1 MGLCNALDFGASAAQ
16 AAHPSSENRM
26 QKHRLPFAFLR
37 GRVHPWQLAVLLLG
51 SGIAGSAF
59 AHTGAESASGF
70 LAGVLHPLTG
80 FDHLL
85 AMVAVGIW
93 GATLGMPLIWVLPV
107 AFPMLM
113 VVGGIL
119 GITGVPL
126 PFIESGIA
134 VSVIV
139 LGGAIAMAWR
149 APVPLAVAIVAA
161 FGVFHGYAH
170 GAELPKSASPAAY
183 VAGFVLCTGALHLA
197 GIAIGALHALPKG
210 PQALRA
216 SGSLIAVMGLWIFA
230 GMPGVH

>member
-1 MGLCNALDFGASAAQ
+1 MKHPVGSADAMAARPERAMRGALA
-16 AAHPSSENRM
+16 
-26 QKHRLPFAFLR
+26 
-37 GRVHPWQLAVLLLG
+37 LLLLCACASVRAH
-51 SGIAGSAF
+51 SGEAN
-59 AHTGAESASGF
+59 ASGF

-93 GATLGMPLIWVLPV
+93 GATLGLPLVWALPV

-134 VSVIV
+134 VSVVV
-139 LGGAIAMAWR
+139 LGLSIAAAWR
-149 APVPLAVAIVAA
+149 APVPVALAIVAV

-183 VAGFVLCTGALHLA
+183 VAGFVLCTGALHLT
-197 GIAIGALHALPKG
+197 GIALGTLKRLRHGALT
-210 PQALRA
+210 LRA
-216 SGSLIAVMGLWIFA
+216 SGGLIAVAGVWIFA
-230 GMPGVH
+230 GMPGAA

>member
-1 MGLCNALDFGASAAQ
+1 MRPPTRPRQAQ
-16 AAHPSSENRM
+16 AHALSTAKFWS
-26 QKHRLPFAFLR
+26 FAICLC
-37 GRVHPWQLAVLLLG
+37 LATSVY
-51 SGIAGSAF
+51 
-59 AHTGAESASGF
+59 AHTGEESANGF
-70 LAGVLHPLTG
+70 LAGVLHPLSG

-119 GITGVPL
+119 GIVGVPL

-134 VSVIV
+134 TSVIV
-139 LGGAIAMAWR
+139 LGAAIALAWR
-149 APVPLAVAIVAA
+149 APLPVAVAIVSA

-170 GAELPKSASPAAY
+170 GAELPKAASPAAY

-197 GIAIGALHALPKG
+197 GVAIGTLKSLPKG

-216 SGSLIAVMGLWIFA
+216 SGGLIALAGLWIFA
-230 GMPGVH
+230 GMPGLPG

>member
-1 MGLCNALDFGASAAQ
+1 MKHPNRAELAMRAAVALLMLSVCV
-16 AAHPSSENRM
+16 S
-26 QKHRLPFAFLR
+26 
-37 GRVHPWQLAVLLLG
+37 VH
-51 SGIAGSAF
+51 
-59 AHTGAESASGF
+59 AHTGESTANGF

-93 GATLGMPLIWVLPV
+93 GATLGLPLVWALPV

-113 VVGGIL
+113 VIGGVL

-134 VSVIV
+134 VSVVV
-139 LGGAIAMAWR
+139 LGLSIAVAWR
-149 APVPLAVAIVAA
+149 APVPVALAIVAA

-183 VAGFVLCTGALHLA
+183 VAGFVLCTGALHLT
-197 GIAIGALHALPKG
+197 GIAIGTLKRLPHGAL
-210 PQALRA
+210 ALRA
-216 SGSLIAVMGLWIFA
+216 SGGLIAMAGVWIFA
-230 GMPGVH
+230 GMPGAA